1 MEKATLGLSLMLLGG
16 PAAFLL
22 GNGIF
27 RRMLHPRFPPSHL
40 YGLAVLAL
48 FALLSPWCNLLALS
62 GGGLAALLV
71 AIFASY
77 RLMARA

>member
-1 MEKATLGLSLMLLGG
+1 MLLGG

-27 RRMLHPRFPPSHL
+27 RRLLHPRFPPSHI

-48 FALLSPWCNLLALS
+48 FAVLAPWCDLLALS
-62 GGGLAALLV
+62 GGVLAALLV
-71 AIFASY
+71 VIFVSY
-77 RLMARA
+77 QLMARA